1 MCVDSSWKN
10 FGHDREGSSL
20 KELQGRG
27 QQLYNE
33 RNKKIAAPEERRV
46 RAVSRKKGIYDS
58 REFSIVLRSPIKE

>member
-1 MCVDSSWKN
+1 M
-10 FGHDREGSSL
+10 